1 MFDSGII
8 HLIEEP
14 DIDRPYNA
22 VTLSQQ
28 MHQYF
33 GRFKVFF
40 TTTADDD
47 TPRHTY
53 RVETFLHPF
62 VAGNKL
68 PVTRTLF
75 EHASIDPPSPRLLA
89 FHAAIA
95 HILHLSGAGDYIQH
109 ILDEMDEGGRVVR
122 EDGLT
127 PLGHFVTLG
136 LLMSG

>member
-8 HLIEEP
+8 HLIEGT

-22 VTLSQQ
+22 ATLSHQ

-33 GRFKVFF
+33 GKFKVFF
-40 TTTADDD
+40 TAAIDA
-47 TPRHTY
+47 PQHTY

-62 VAGNKL
+62 VGGNKL

-95 HILHLSGAGDYIQH
+95 HILHLSGAGDYIQR
-109 ILDEMDEGGRVVR
+109 ILDDMEKGVGVVR

>member
-8 HLIEEP
+8 HLIEGT

-22 VTLSQQ
+22 VTLSHQ
-28 MHQYF
+28 MHQHF
-33 GRFKVFF
+33 GKFKVFF
-40 TTTADDD
+40 TAATDA
-47 TPRHTY
+47 PQHTY
-53 RVETFLHPF
+53 RVGTFLHPF
-62 VAGNKL
+62 VGGNKL

-95 HILHLSGAGDYIQH
+95 HILHLSGAGDYIQR
-109 ILDEMDEGGRVVR
+109 ILDDMEKGVGVVR